1 MNRKHYVLSI
11 LGMQCVDCENNI
23 HEAILALPGILSAY
37 ASFTDELLQIEI
49 DTDIISIKTVR
60 AAIKQAGYDTF
71 FPVRKQK
78 SLLTKRLL
86 LTLLAAAGIF
96 FLFQLNQL
104 IPLDISLEKVE
115 KDVQYGLIFMVG
127 LLTSFHC
134 IGMCGG
140 FVLSYTA
147 TVAKSGHSPHFSH
160 LSYGLAKTLSYT
172 AFGAA
177 FGFVGGAISFTL
189 TMRSVAMLC
198 AGIFLVIY
206 GLGMLDTF
214 HSLRRFQIRLPRHFV
229 HALTEQRRHTSN
241 PFVIGLLNGLMI
253 TCGPLQ
259 AMYVLAAGTGDP
271 LQGAAMLAV
280 FSLGTLPLMFVLGY
294 LASVISLNITRS
306 FLKISSLIM
315 ILLGATMIN
324 RSQVILDSGY
334 DVHSLVLT
342 GTAKLKTQLSNW
354 DYLKTEAVASFQQGY
369 QVIYTEVEKDAY
381 LPEEY
386 ILRKNVPVKWIIHVK
401 ELSPCNRQIIVPSL
415 DMTID
420 LKMGLQVVE
429 FIPEKLGVMR
439 WSCYMG
445 MIPGRFI
452 VSD

>member
-60 AAIKQAGYDTF
+60 AAIKLAGYDTS

-78 SLLTKRLL
+78 SPLTKRLL
-86 LTLLAAAGIF
+86 LTLLATAGIF

-104 IPLDISLEKVE
+104 ISLDISLEKVE

-147 TVAKSGHSPHFSH
+147 TGAKSGHSPHFSH

-198 AGIFLVIY
+198 AGIFLVVY
-206 GLGMLDTF
+206 GLEPVQYLRNSKAKKAKLTNCRLVLSRRSVF
-214 HSLRRFQIRLPRHFV
+214 FQSLRHFSNQ
-229 HALTEQRRHTSN
+229 AKDRSTTQRWGMTAK
-241 PFVIGLLNGLMI
+241 V
-253 TCGPLQ
+253 C
-259 AMYVLAAGTGDP
+259 
-271 LQGAAMLAV
+271 
-280 FSLGTLPLMFVLGY
+280 
-294 LASVISLNITRS
+294 
-306 FLKISSLIM
+306 SSLR
-315 ILLGATMIN
+315 LATCTVAPIKS
-324 RSQVILDSGY
+324 R
-334 DVHSLVLT
+334 
-342 GTAKLKTQLSNW
+342 
-354 DYLKTEAVASFQQGY
+354 TESANGW
-369 QVIYTEVEKDAY
+369 
-381 LPEEY
+381 
-386 ILRKNVPVKWIIHVK
+386 PV
-401 ELSPCNRQIIVPSL
+401 
-415 DMTID
+415 
-420 LKMGLQVVE
+420 
-429 FIPEKLGVMR
+429 
-439 WSCYMG
+439 
-445 MIPGRFI
+445 
-452 VSD
+452 